1 VTARSLRCRAV
12 ALPTNTAAPKT
23 RSVCQGD
30 AAHLS
35 SVAVPEK
42 RSEGWSSCALTTL
55 GLHSPTQCAAVTVV
69 ADWQPELSVSV
80 LSAVVVERL
89 EPDSNSPDDYQTI
102 AWRNDQTITRR
113 QRLAG
118 CLEPEASGV
127 ALR

>member
-12 ALPTNTAAPKT
+12 APPTNTAAPET

-42 RSEGWSSCALTTL
+42 RSEGWSSCVLTTL
-55 GLHSPTQCAAVTVV
+55 GLHSPTQCAAATAAVV
-69 ADWQPELSVSV
+69 ADWQLSVSV

-102 AWRNDQTITRR
+102 AW
-113 QRLAG
+113 
-118 CLEPEASGV
+118 
-127 ALR
+127 